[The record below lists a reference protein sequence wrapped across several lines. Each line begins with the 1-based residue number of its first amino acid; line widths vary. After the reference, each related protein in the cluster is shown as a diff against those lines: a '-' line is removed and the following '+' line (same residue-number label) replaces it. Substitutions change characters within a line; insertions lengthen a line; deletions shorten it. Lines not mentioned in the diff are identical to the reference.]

1 MLERSLIFFLPISR
15 FETTNDKWSRD
26 SITRDKDYRVKKRN
40 STIPFRSPKNKR
52 KEWTP
57 PSTLRREKGGSTI
70 RMVKVL
76 RRRGRSGGAH
86 IEGREGAACPDTL
99 CPDNDDDG
107 DDHDGHDVAEVPV
120 PFWIPLSVRR
130 WVHCSCCYIF
140 SISVWP
146 RFIHWHRASVQQ
158 VVFFT
163 FSSFSFFFF
172 FFWRIDRKKVETFE
186 LTKIWR
192 SWSLNLDGSCEFKLN
207 WRRVQVGSKMLCN
220 VSRSMFDEF
229 GLRSG

>member
-1 MLERSLIFFLPISR
+1 HVDRVERSLIFFLAISR

-26 SITRDKDYRVKKRN
+26 SITRDKEYRVKKRDTTVP
-40 STIPFRSPKNKR
+40 SRSPKNKR

-57 PSTLRREKGGSTI
+57 CSPFILRREKGGSTI

-120 PFWIPLSVRR
+120 PSRIPLSVRR
-130 WVHCSCCYIF
+130 
-140 SISVWP
+140 
-146 RFIHWHRASVQQ
+146 
-158 VVFFT
+158 
-163 FSSFSFFFF
+163 
-172 FFWRIDRKKVETFE
+172 
-186 LTKIWR
+186 
-192 SWSLNLDGSCEFKLN
+192 
-207 WRRVQVGSKMLCN
+207 
-220 VSRSMFDEF
+220 
-229 GLRSG
+229 